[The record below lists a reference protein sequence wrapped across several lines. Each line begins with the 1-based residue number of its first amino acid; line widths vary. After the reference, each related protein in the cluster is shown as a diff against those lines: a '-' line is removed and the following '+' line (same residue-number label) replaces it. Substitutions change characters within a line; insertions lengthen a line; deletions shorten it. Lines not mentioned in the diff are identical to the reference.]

1 MDELF
6 DEQHP
11 LSEMPEYKLV
21 VAKLRQHVEDAVRKV
36 PQDKPYKRRIA
47 EEERD
52 AAMAWIMSDDT
63 APWSACWCADLMELD
78 IDRVRDEL
86 LNRPNAVR
94 SAMRFRRGKV
104 AA

>member
-6 DEQHP
+6 EEAE
-11 LSEMPEYKLV
+11 SISAMPEYKLV
-21 VAKLRQHVEDAVRKV
+21 VAKMRQHVEDAVRKA
-36 PQDKPYKRRIA
+36 PKDKPYKRRVV
-47 EEERD
+47 EEERE

-63 APWSACWCADLMELD
+63 APFSARWCADLMDLD

-86 LNRPNAVR
+86 TDRPNGVR
-94 SAMRFRRGKV
+94 SAMRYRRGTV